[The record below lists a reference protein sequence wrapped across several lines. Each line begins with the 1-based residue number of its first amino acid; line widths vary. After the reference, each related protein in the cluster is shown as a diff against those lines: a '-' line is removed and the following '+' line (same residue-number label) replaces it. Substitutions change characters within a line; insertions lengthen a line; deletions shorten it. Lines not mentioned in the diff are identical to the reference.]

1 MGSGHVVLAVYPIKL
16 GQCGLITM
24 GANFFNI
31 YVNNVLST
39 PHVVVYAL
47 GGNQFTFPPVPPF
60 PNLYGLA
67 MMPRP

>member
-1 MGSGHVVLAVYPIKL
+1 
-16 GQCGLITM
+16 M